1 MKAII
6 DVNNV
11 QLEIS
16 KLSVNYHPLIID
28 TIMDINPEICPALM
42 IEHHE
47 YKIIMSYIK
56 LGKQQ

>member
-16 KLSVNYHPLIID
+16 KLSVSYHPLIID
-28 TIMDINPEICPALM
+28 IIMDIDPEICPALV

-56 LGKQQ
+56 MGKQQ

>member
-11 QLEIS
+11 QLQIS
-16 KLSVNYHPLIID
+16 KLSVKYHPSIVD
-28 TIMDINPEICPALM
+28 VIMDIDPEICPALV

-47 YKIIMSYIK
+47 YKTIMKYIEM
-56 LGKQQ
+56 GKQ